1 MSGSAKTGSGSQS
14 ADFSGFEIG
23 SQVERPRNVSQEE
36 TESSFT
42 GEELRMLIEEAVVL
56 PDKPESSS
64 NSEYSET
71 DDSFKD
77 LRSSSGS
84 VTQRDVAREPTLSG
98 VREQPDLEQAD
109 DLRETR
115 EYSDYPRS
123 DDSWDSDSSYEF
135 EVGTMNSDQIDR
147 LPTFSADQESIDGGC
162 AICIDGVEINKL
174 MIRLECGHLY
184 CSECIRKWFGIK
196 SSCPVC
202 RKKY

>member
-23 SQVERPRNVSQEE
+23 SPVGRPRSVSEEE

-42 GEELRMLIEEAVVL
+42 GEELRMLIEEAVAL
-56 PDKPESSS
+56 PDEPESSGS
-64 NSEYSET
+64 SEYSET

-77 LRSSSGS
+77 LRSSPGS

-98 VREQPDLEQAD
+98 VREQSEPELAD
-109 DLRETR
+109 DQL
-115 EYSDYPRS
+115 EYFDYPS
-123 DDSWDSDSSYEF
+123 YYDSWDSDSSYEF
-135 EVGTMNSDQIDR
+135 EVGPMTSDQIDR
-147 LPTFSADQESIDGGC
+147 LPTFSADQELVDGGC

-174 MIRLECGHLY
+174 MIRLECSHLY
-184 CSECIRKWFGIK
+184 CSECIRRWFGIK